1 MKTRYE
7 RWYERPL
14 TLRAFA
20 RRLAKHCAAAG
31 VLWCGSL
38 AVGMA
43 GFLHFEGLSGCDAFL
58 NAAMLLSGM
67 GPVYSPLSFG
77 GKLFAGLYALYA
89 ALVFVGVAGILAAPV
104 AHRFLHKYY
113 WEDKP

>member
-31 VLWCGSL
+31 VLLCGSL
-38 AVGMA
+38 GVGMA
-43 GFLHFEGLSGCDAFL
+43 GFLHFEGLSGRDAFL

-67 GPVYSPLSFG
+67 GLVHPPVHFG
-77 GKLFAGLYALYA
+77 GAVFAGLFALYSG
-89 ALVFVGVAGILAAPV
+89 LVFILVAGILAAPV